1 MHSFFHNV
9 RNAVVDVIEFRV
21 KEWNYCQVV
30 SEFGVKN
37 RLNGVFELVRGECF
51 VSEDSKYFSYF
62 IAQFPLCW

>member
-21 KEWNYCQVV
+21 KEWNV

-62 IAQFPLCW
+62 IAQSPFCW